1 MSSLPPKQPCSAGRS
16 KPTSLRSRRSG
27 RSKLTS
33 LRSRRAAL
41 LIFVLLGLVMIYGFC
56 LSPYGVNEL
65 TEGGKLQPPSW
76 AHPMGTDHLARDLLT
91 RVGQGAGWSL
101 LLALGIIAVGASLGL
116 VIGGPA
122 AYFGGPVDWAL
133 SRLTDTLLAF
143 PGILM
148 ALMLMTVLGRG
159 VASLVFS
166 LGLAFVPSFAR
177 IARAGLQKVRG
188 ENYIKRLEIM
198 DAPAGRIIF
207 VHMLPLIRDQYL
219 NALMLGLANALL
231 AESGLSFLG
240 FGLQPPTPSWGSI
253 LAESHAYIFQAPWY
267 AIFPGFALVLTVF
280 AIYLFGRSWQGEEA

>member
-1 MSSLPPKQPCSAGRS
+1 MSSP
-16 KPTSLRSRRSG
+16 RSRH
-27 RSKLTS
+27 L
-33 LRSRRAAL
+33 AL
-41 LIFVLLGLVMIYGFC
+41 LIFALLGLLMVYAFF

-65 TEGGKLQPPSW
+65 TAAGKLQPPSW

-91 RVGQGAGWSL
+91 RIGQGAGWSL
-101 LLALGIIAVGASLGL
+101 VLALGIIGVGASLGL

-122 AYFGGPVDWAL
+122 AYFGGPVDWVL

-148 ALMLMTVLGRG
+148 ALMLMTVWGRG
-159 VASLVFS
+159 PVTLILA

-177 IARAGLQKVRG
+177 IARAGLQKLRG
-188 ENYIKRLEIM
+188 ENFIKRLEIM

-219 NALMLGLANALL
+219 NAIMLGLANALL

-253 LAESHAYIFQAPWY
+253 LAESQAYIFQAPWY
-267 AIFPGFALVLTVF
+267 ALFPGSALVLTVF
-280 AIYLFGRSWQGEEA
+280 AIYLYGRSWQGGEV